1 MFLVP
6 PEPGKY
12 TICICIQEIFMFSKQ
27 VHQSTDITP
36 ILYNLKIS
44 DEDMSLKTPK
54 SFMEQEKE
62 MRSLFRSLNR
72 QTKKMESKEATLKRD
87 AKDFT
92 ETVKLQV
99 NMIQKHDMISLC
111 SARSASL
118 CKPCATSSVPTSRP
132 CVAQLNHMS
141 LDVKKYNAKETDWIA
156 AVPAVVGPPGPPGMA
171 ALPGEDGELGQTGPP
186 GPQGPDG
193 QTGETGPAGPPGC
206 STRNKHTG
214 TCVLMCACA
223 CASSCA

>member
-1 MFLVP
+1 
-6 PEPGKY
+6 
-12 TICICIQEIFMFSKQ
+12 
-27 VHQSTDITP
+27 
-36 ILYNLKIS
+36 
-44 DEDMSLKTPK
+44 
-54 SFMEQEKE
+54 
-62 MRSLFRSLNR
+62 
-72 QTKKMESKEATLKRD
+72 
-87 AKDFT
+87 
-92 ETVKLQV
+92 
-99 NMIQKHDMISLC
+99 MISLC

-141 LDVKKYNAKETDWIA
+141 LNVKKYNAKETDWIA

-206 STRNKHTG
+206 LTRNKHTG

-223 CASSCA
+223 CASSCVTRKWLACVGYSLAHHLSQRCALTLPWQPALVQRCPPPPNIIAVRQDYRVKPAWKARRARREIRVIQTIPACAHAYAHTATAIRRRVQVGSDS